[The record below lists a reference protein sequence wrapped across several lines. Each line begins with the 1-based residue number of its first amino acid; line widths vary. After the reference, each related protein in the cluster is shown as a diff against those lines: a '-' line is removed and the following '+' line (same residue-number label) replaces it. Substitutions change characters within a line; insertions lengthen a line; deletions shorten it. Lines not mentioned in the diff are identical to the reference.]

1 MEHKVK
7 VMDPDQLIPQLLKLL
22 EEVPSVPLVISGDS
36 MSPFLQDG
44 RDTVYLSKLTEDPQR
59 GDMILYRRDNGTYI
73 LHRIYEITGAT
84 YTLIGD
90 GQVSLEPGIRRDQML
105 AIVSAV
111 RRNGQL
117 LEPGNL
123 CWEFYEKIWLRLLPL
138 RPRIRGI
145 CARIRKFL

>member
-36 MSPFLQDG
+36 MSPFLQHG
-44 RDTVYLSKLTEDPQR
+44 RDAVYLSKLVQDPQR
-59 GDMILYRRDNGTYI
+59 GDMILYRRDNGSYI
-73 LHRIYEITGAT
+73 LHRIYAVTGAT

-90 GQVSLEPGIRRDQML
+90 GQVSLEPGIHRDQML

-111 RRNGQL
+111 RRNGRL

-145 CARIRKFL
+145 CARIQKLL